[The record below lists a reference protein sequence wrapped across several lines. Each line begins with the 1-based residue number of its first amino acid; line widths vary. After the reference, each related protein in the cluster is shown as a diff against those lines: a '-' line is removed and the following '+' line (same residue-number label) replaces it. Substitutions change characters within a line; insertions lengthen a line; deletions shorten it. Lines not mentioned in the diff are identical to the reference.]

1 MLHLL
6 CYQQSFM
13 NHVMCPQ
20 VHKNLMHKL
29 HAIVLHDLPFT
40 LLPHFVSL
48 PPHLPFPPLPPS
60 PPFLRLSFFRPSLP
74 VSYIQLE
81 VCVSLHLST
90 TPTDCMLPRLTKLCI
105 VGQFPHSVVR
115 PQVQPTQLPSRG
127 TVAEDILTPGSEV
140 SHVHNRATLIGVY
153 Q

>member
-1 MLHLL
+1 
-6 CYQQSFM
+6 
-13 NHVMCPQ
+13 
-20 VHKNLMHKL
+20 MHKL
-29 HAIVLHDLPFT
+29 HAIVLHDLPHT

-48 PPHLPFPPLPPS
+48 PSHLPFPPLPPS
-60 PPFLRLSFFRPSLP
+60 PPFLRLSFFRPPLP

-81 VCVSLHLST
+81 VCVSLHLLT

-105 VGQFPHSVVR
+105 VGQLPHSVVR

-127 TVAEDILTPGSEV
+127 TVAEDILTTGSEV
-140 SHVHNRATLIGVY
+140 SHVHNRATLVGVY